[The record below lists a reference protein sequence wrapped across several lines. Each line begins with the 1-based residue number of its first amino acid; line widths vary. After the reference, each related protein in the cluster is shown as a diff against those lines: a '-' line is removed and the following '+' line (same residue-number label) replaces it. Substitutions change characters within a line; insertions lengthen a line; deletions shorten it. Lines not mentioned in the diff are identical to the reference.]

1 MYSGNREIPRFGII
15 REKRPGPS
23 RRHAVGAS
31 GADVTFPLTA
41 LLFLFI
47 GFSIRVR
54 DLYPMI
60 FQPGLQE
67 VQTTMFDYATY
78 LKQLHEGNSEINP
91 FLGFMGIRYES
102 IKEGYARFRMT
113 IRPEYLQGAGLVQG
127 GVMVAM
133 ADESIAHA
141 IMPLLKENEGLTT
154 VELKSNFLAP
164 VKEGDLIAEA
174 TVFKK
179 GKSIII
185 GDCLIK
191 NDQDRP
197 VLRCTATFLIVT
209 EKEKPARK
217 TKEQPIVA
225 PETKKEDN
233 RQTQLF

>member
-1 MYSGNREIPRFGII
+1 
-15 REKRPGPS
+15 
-23 RRHAVGAS
+23 
-31 GADVTFPLTA
+31 
-41 LLFLFI
+41 
-47 GFSIRVR
+47 
-54 DLYPMI
+54 
-60 FQPGLQE
+60 
-67 VQTTMFDYATY
+67 MFDYATY